1 MKEKT
6 REEVKKARKELLKSA
21 EVKSITYKGDKR
33 ISSPSRVCGVCRA
46 PLSGM
51 NYVEGVVLSKKK
63 HIHLQYSKFLY
74 IDICYNIT
82 DCYRNLKI

>member
-1 MKEKT
+1 M
-6 REEVKKARKELLKSA
+6 
-21 EVKSITYKGDKR
+21 
-33 ISSPSRVCGVCRA
+33 CRA